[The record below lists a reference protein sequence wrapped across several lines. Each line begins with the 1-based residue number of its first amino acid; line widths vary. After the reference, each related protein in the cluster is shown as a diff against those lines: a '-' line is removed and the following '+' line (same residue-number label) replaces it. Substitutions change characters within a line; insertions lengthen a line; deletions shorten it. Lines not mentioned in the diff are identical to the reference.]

1 MVMDKHKVAEA
12 LSDNL
17 LNLPWIDEITSHE
30 GFPEGDVFY
39 KQDGTMECN
48 WYMGEKDDDTFIDIE
63 VNMEHSKEAQQWYS
77 NLPLRMD
84 EDDENGNTLW
94 MSYDESEDCAEMRND
109 DVTEEGY
116 EYPPDHIEICVRSQT
131 HLRQLAEA
139 CITNNERL
147 T

>member
-1 MVMDKHKVAEA
+1 
-12 LSDNL
+12 
-17 LNLPWIDEITSHE
+17 
-30 GFPEGDVFY
+30 
-39 KQDGTMECN
+39 
-48 WYMGEKDDDTFIDIE
+48 MGEEDDDTFIDIE